1 VDITLT
7 APRAQAG
14 RQPLGLRALVV
25 GALVGFALMYVYIQA
40 VLIKGVEMPLPIF
53 SIISLLLA
61 ALVAGRP
68 VGGWR
73 WTPLL
78 GAVWG
83 LVLLFGKVEMLLF
96 HLAHPENTHEFAAQL
111 VLIGLATTAVTA
123 GVGATV
129 QNYRRPAEERR
140 LPRWVPWGLTTMA
153 GLLLG
158 AVAVAAI
165 PQAGSGV
172 QVEPAVLAKLPAVP
186 LDAFNGGEIRVR
198 AGQLTAL
205 RLENSDGAAHSFDV
219 DELNLHV
226 AMPGDS
232 DSLALF
238 TADTPGV
245 YTFYC
250 APHYDKSTGRGMH
263 GTLIVER

>member
-1 VDITLT
+1 VDISLT
-7 APRAQAG
+7 APRAQDV
-14 RQPLGLRALVV
+14 RQPLGFRALVV

-40 VLIKGVEMPLPIF
+40 VLIRGIEMPLPII
-53 SIISLLLA
+53 SAISLLLA

-83 LVLLFGKVEMLLF
+83 VVILFGNVEMLRF

-111 VLIGLATTAVTA
+111 VLIGMAITALVA
-123 GVGATV
+123 GIGATA
-129 QNYRRPAEERR
+129 QSYLRPAAERR
-140 LPRWVPWGLTTMA
+140 LPRWVPWGFTAMA

-158 AVAVAAI
+158 AVLVAAI
-165 PQAGSGV
+165 PRAGGV
-172 QVEPAVLAKLPAVP
+172 QVDPATLAQLPAVT
-186 LDAFNGGEIRVR
+186 LEAFDGGEIRVR
-198 AGQLTAL
+198 AGELTAL

-219 DELNLHV
+219 DELNVHV
-226 AMPGDS
+226 PMPGDS
-232 DSLALF
+232 ESLALF
-238 TADTPGV
+238 TAGTPGV

-250 APHYDKSTGRGMH
+250 APHYNKATGSGMH
-263 GTLIVER
+263 GTLIVEP